1 MHGPGIAVKL
11 KFEAPFSQEFAKTL
25 LSAATEGTFLLLL
38 AERMFYISRGAIK
51 RLADRRPKV
60 EDDGNTT
67 KKFAKFK
74 IKCKALFSGPS
85 ILYFFFLILSIMLAV
100 WSFTFTMSSITSDAA
115 FRDASGD
122 SDIDADTLREGFRN
136 PMPQVHARFIEN
148 PFETVWRI
156 VSSSVCLGGSIW
168 FCAWNRRRESLR
180 PCWDYTTLETEVNSI
195 ETGVGI
201 TNLISDEYS
210 SSSLQSRTI
219 HSWLLVLALL
229 SALLALNSATWY
241 TPVIFAYISVYIDGA
256 FASNLDFQN
265 LLGKPSGNLNVDLS
279 RAPNVIFIQ
288 HESLSG
294 GLMLNTEEGRG
305 AMPFFQKMMHTSP
318 NFYVFEHART
328 ISGLTKDALPALMT
342 GCAPTTE
349 ASQEWVQT
357 PGRSLAYDFSA
368 AGYAT
373 ASFSSRF
380 IDGDIK
386 GGAWSMLYDVIVGGV
401 EHLVDP
407 ESYGM
412 TRDLPWAADDRKLV
426 PHFFDWLATVDGKRP
441 FYAQF
446 YNFNQHT
453 PYLVD
458 PEGIKPKHDGSNY
471 FDSLMLMDDFLRSIM
486 EPLQEMG
493 ILENTIIVGSGD
505 HGEEPKFYARL
516 NGLTSIVAQPASYI
530 YYRKDI
536 MPDPSIAD
544 RLRRNTQKLISTL
557 DFHPTI
563 KSIVQG
569 GAYDYLSPMHPE
581 CITGVDLTAVD
592 IPDDRV
598 TLSWNYVSSKLE
610 RGKMKP
616 QFWAI
621 HTTVASTAYAGS
633 GDVTLYHRLSK
644 NPDHLLCQGAN
655 NTYILIYGDC
665 VASWTSAMKKT
676 PRCMTEVNDDHK
688 AIFRRAIQWI
698 KHSPIIKTRVGESEL
713 VRFFA
718 DVVGWEENGEVPV
731 IYSAGGP

>member
-38 AERMFYISRGAIK
+38 AELMFYVSRDTIK
-51 RLADRRPKV
+51 RLADRRLKV
-60 EDDGNTT
+60 EDDGNTSNI
-67 KKFAKFK
+67 FIKFK
-74 IKCKALFSGPS
+74 IKCNALFSGPS
-85 ILYFFFLILSIMLAV
+85 ILHSFFLILSIILAV
-100 WSFTFTMSSITSDAA
+100 WSFAFTMSSITGDAA
-115 FRDASGD
+115 FRDISGD
-122 SDIDADTLREGFRN
+122 SDIDADTLREGFRDAKT
-136 PMPQVHARFIEN
+136 QVCARFIEN

-156 VSSSVCLGGSIW
+156 VFSFLCLGGSVW
-168 FCAWNRRRESLR
+168 VFAWNRRRERSR
-180 PCWDYTTLETEVNSI
+180 PSWDCTTLETEANSI
-195 ETGVGI
+195 ETGVDI
-201 TNLISDEYS
+201 IDSFLDKYS
-210 SSSLQSRTI
+210 SSSPRSRTI
-219 HSWLLVLALL
+219 HNWVLVLALL
-229 SALLALNSATWY
+229 SALLVLNSETWY
-241 TPVIFAYISVYIDGA
+241 TPVIFAFISVYIDGA
-256 FASNLDFQN
+256 FASITFQN
-265 LLGKPSGNLNVDLS
+265 LLVKPSSKFNVDLS
-279 RAPNVIFIQ
+279 RAPNVIYIQ

-294 GLMLNTEEGRG
+294 GLMLNTEEGRA
-305 AMPFFQKMMHTSP
+305 AMPYFQGLMHTSP

-386 GGAWSMLYDVIVGGV
+386 GGAWAMLYDVIVGGV
-401 EHLVDP
+401 EHVVEP
-407 ESYGM
+407 VSYGM
-412 TRDLPWAADDRKLV
+412 PKDLPWAADDRKFV

-471 FDSLMLMDDFLRSIM
+471 FDSLMLMDDFLRSII

-557 DFHPTI
+557 DFYSTI
-563 KSIVQG
+563 KSIVSG
-569 GAYDYLSPMHPE
+569 GTYDYFSSMHPE
-581 CITGVDLTAVD
+581 CITGVDLTTVD

-610 RGKMKP
+610 RTTIKP

-621 HTTVASTAYAGS
+621 HTTVASSAYAGS
-633 GDVTLYHRLSK
+633 GDVTLYHRISK
-644 NPDHLLCQGAN
+644 NPDANLQQGKN
-655 NTYILIYGDC
+655 NTYILFYGDC
-665 VASWTSAMKKT
+665 VASWTSAKRKT
-676 PRCMTEVNDDHK
+676 PHCMTEVNDDHK

-698 KHSPIIKTRVGESEL
+698 KHSPIMKTRVGESEL
-713 VRFFA
+713 VSFFS
-718 DVVGWEENGEVPV
+718 DVVGWEETGEMPM
-731 IYSAGGP
+731 IYSVGGP

>member
-1 MHGPGIAVKL
+1 MPR
-11 KFEAPFSQEFAKTL
+11 
-25 LSAATEGTFLLLL
+25 GTI
-38 AERMFYISRGAIK
+38 E

-67 KKFAKFK
+67 IFFAKFK

-85 ILYFFFLILSIMLAV
+85 ILHFFFLLLSIMLAV

-136 PMPQVHARFIEN
+136 AMLQVHASFIEN
-148 PFETVWRI
+148 PFETVWKI
-156 VSSSVCLGGSIW
+156 VSSSLCLGGSIW
-168 FCAWNRRRESLR
+168 FFAWNRRRESLR
-180 PCWDYTTLETEVNSI
+180 PCRGYTTLETEANSI
-195 ETGVGI
+195 ETGVGM

-210 SSSLQSRTI
+210 SSSPQSRTI
-219 HSWLLVLALL
+219 HKWLLVLALL

-241 TPVIFAYISVYIDGA
+241 TPVIFAYISMYIDGA

-426 PHFFDWLATVDGKRP
+426 PHFFDWLTTVDGKRP

-458 PEGIKPKHDGSNY
+458 PDGIKPKHHGSNF
-471 FDSLMLMDDFLRSIM
+471 FDSLMLMDDFLKSIM

-516 NGLTSIVAQPASYI
+516 RGLTSIVAQPASYI

-563 KSIVQG
+563 KSIAQG

-610 RGKMKP
+610 RGTTKP

-633 GDVTLYHRLSK
+633 GDVTLYHRQSK
-644 NPDHLLCQGAN
+644 NADQLLSQGAN

-665 VASWTSAMKKT
+665 VASWTSAMKRT

-713 VRFFA
+713 VSFFA
-718 DVVGWEENGEVPV
+718 DVVGWEETGEVPM
-731 IYSAGGP
+731 IYSSGGP

>member
-38 AERMFYISRGAIK
+38 AERMFYMSRGTIE

-67 KKFAKFK
+67 IFFAKFK

-85 ILYFFFLILSIMLAV
+85 ILHFFFLLLSIMLAV

-115 FRDASGD
+115 FRDASGN

-136 PMPQVHARFIEN
+136 AMLQVHASFIEN
-148 PFETVWRI
+148 PFETVWKI
-156 VSSSVCLGGSIW
+156 VSSSLCLGGSIW
-168 FCAWNRRRESLR
+168 FFAWNRRRESLR
-180 PCWDYTTLETEVNSI
+180 PCRGYTTLETEANSI
-195 ETGVGI
+195 ETGVGM

-210 SSSLQSRTI
+210 SSSPQSRTI
-219 HSWLLVLALL
+219 HKWLLVLALL

-426 PHFFDWLATVDGKRP
+426 PHFFDWLTTVDGKRP

-458 PEGIKPKHDGSNY
+458 PDGIKPKHHGSNF
-471 FDSLMLMDDFLRSIM
+471 FDSLMLMDDFLKSIM

-516 NGLTSIVAQPASYI
+516 RGLTSIVAQPASYM

-563 KSIVQG
+563 KSIAQG

-610 RGKMKP
+610 RGTTKP

-633 GDVTLYHRLSK
+633 GDVTLYHRQSK
-644 NPDHLLCQGAN
+644 NADQLLSQGAN

-665 VASWTSAMKKT
+665 VASWTSAMKRT

-713 VRFFA
+713 VSFFA
-718 DVVGWEENGEVPV
+718 DVVGWEETGEVPM
-731 IYSAGGP
+731 IYSSGGP